1 MSLGNANPTAL
12 ADRASGTAAMER
24 LADRLV
30 SMAPPPKNPPLD
42 LPQAAIVRQSPA
54 VAAGLAASAAIARR
68 ADERARRS
76 RRPILTMLVD
86 SFVAA
91 CSFIP
96 YSAVALLLRLM
107 MARVFFLDGQTK
119 VDGLWLPVRLAEL
132 TKGYVTGL
140 DFSVI
145 VPTQVRPETFGAF
158 TTQYPL
164 PPVPPAVAA
173 YAVSFAEFALPIML
187 VIGLGA
193 RFAALGLLVITAMI
207 LGFVAPDPLAS
218 VQFYWA
224 ALLVVLVTQ
233 GPGAVSLD
241 HLVRRWKGR

>member
-1 MSLGNANPTAL
+1 M
-12 ADRASGTAAMER
+12 
-24 LADRLV
+24 V
-30 SMAPPPKNPPLD
+30 
-42 LPQAAIVRQSPA
+42 
-54 VAAGLAASAAIARR
+54 
-68 ADERARRS
+68 
-76 RRPILTMLVD
+76 VD

-91 CSFIP
+91 CSFVP
-96 YSAVALLLRLM
+96 YSAVALLLRLV

-119 VDGLWLPVRLAEL
+119 VEGLWLPVRLAEL
-132 TKGYVTGL
+132 TKYYVTGL
-140 DFSVI
+140 DFSVV
-145 VPTQVRPETFGAF
+145 VPTAVRPETFSAF
-158 TTQYPL
+158 TSQYPL
-164 PPVPPAVAA
+164 LPVPPAIAA
-173 YAVSFAEFALPIML
+173 YLVSFAEFVLPVML

-241 HLVRRWKGR
+241 HLIRRWKGR

>member
-12 ADRASGTAAMER
+12 AGRASGTAAMER

-30 SMAPPPKNPPLD
+30 SMAPPPMD
-42 LPQAAIVRQSPA
+42 LPHAAIVRQSPA
-54 VAAGLAASAAIARR
+54 VAAGLSAGLAASAAIARR

-91 CSFIP
+91 CSFVP

-107 MARVFFLDGQTK
+107 LARVFFLDGQTK
-119 VDGLWLPVRLAEL
+119 VDGLWLPVKLAEL
-132 TKGYVTGL
+132 SKGYVTGL

-145 VPTQVRPETFGAF
+145 VPIQVRPETFGAF
-158 TTQYPL
+158 ATQYPL
-164 PPVPPAVAA
+164 LPVPPAIAA

-207 LGFVAPDPLAS
+207 LGFVAPDPMAS